1 MTTAE
6 LNHYIAHP
14 EQLNKSTLSDIQQL
28 ADMYPYCATFTI
40 LYAKN
45 LWNVNDLRFKAFV
58 QKAALSTYHRD
69 VLQQLMAIP
78 AVAVNDYSHSFIS
91 TSTIQQLND
100 STIKRFNEEPAPYQL
115 TELPEEEPIKPLKQ
129 QDLIDKFIAS
139 NPKIHLSDKF
149 EYEEP
154 QNLTQNEVS
163 ESVFTESLAK
173 IYIKQ
178 GQYEK
183 ALHIFE
189 KLNLK
194 YPEKNTYFADQ
205 IRFLTKIIQ
214 NS

>member
-91 TSTIQQLND
+91 TSTI
-100 STIKRFNEEPAPYQL
+100 KRFNEEPTPYQL
-115 TELPEEEPIKPLKQ
+115 AEVPEEEPIKPLKQ

>member
-69 VLQQLMAIP
+69 VLQQLMTIP
-78 AVAVNDYSHSFIS
+78 AVAV
-91 TSTIQQLND
+91 
-100 STIKRFNEEPAPYQL
+100 NEEPAPYQL

>member
-78 AVAVNDYSHSFIS
+78 AVAVN
-91 TSTIQQLND
+91 
-100 STIKRFNEEPAPYQL
+100 EEPTPYQL